1 MNSGDI
7 YFQMGQFVTVLVRVW
22 QHCCP
27 TLPLSLVKPHAN
39 RLSLPGT
46 GLAVVSGMNGRNEGG
61 SMKGWRLKPRK
72 CGCCGKRCMWSLCPA
87 CRKLT
92 KEELAEAIKMK
103 TQAVKA

>member
-1 MNSGDI
+1 MWG
-7 YFQMGQFVTVLVRVW
+7 VLALCVA
-22 QHCCP
+22 HLCP
-27 TLPLSLVKPHAN
+27 VLPRGIAESYAN

-92 KEELAEAIKMK
+92 KEELAEAIKMNK
-103 TQAVKA
+103 QAVKA